1 MNEHRLG
8 IIGGMGPQAT
18 NTFYQYIIDRTD
30 AHSDQEHLSVLIF
43 SDSDMP
49 DRTGAI
55 LGSEADR
62 EAVSQRL
69 LDDARLLES
78 AGCTVLAVPC
88 NTAHYFLDK
97 VQQQISIPI
106 LHMVREACAVLASQG
121 FRCPGVVGTDGTVQT
136 GIYQRELLAL
146 GMEPRVPSPQA
157 QKKVMSIIYDDIKAG
172 KAGDPEKFAAVHQ
185 DLQDQGCDCAIL
197 ACTELS
203 VFASQ
208 HHLPSFYLDAMAV
221 LAERSIQACHGPLR
235 TIFVK

>member
-88 NTAHYFLDK
+88 NTAHYFLDR
-97 VQQQISIPI
+97 VQGAGGGP
-106 LHMVREACAVLASQG
+106 HPPHDPGRPPASWSARAG
-121 FRCPGVVGTDGTVQT
+121 AARHPSTDGTIQT
-136 GIYQRELLAL
+136 GLYQREFAAL
-146 GMEPRVPSPQA
+146 GLEPVAPRAGGPEADHVP
-157 QKKVMSIIYDDIKAG
+157 
-172 KAGDPEKFAAVHQ
+172 
-185 DLQDQGCDCAIL
+185 DL
-197 ACTELS
+197 
-203 VFASQ
+203 
-208 HHLPSFYLDAMAV
+208 
-221 LAERSIQACHGPLR
+221 
-235 TIFVK
+235 

>member
-88 NTAHYFLDK
+88 NTAHYFLDR
-97 VQQQISIPI
+97 VQEQVGVPI
-106 LHMVREACAVLASQG
+106 LHMIRETARTLVAQGKRRPAILA
-121 FRCPGVVGTDGTVQT
+121 TDGTIRTGLYQKECAAFGLEAAPPEPAVQ
-136 GIYQRELLAL
+136 RL
-146 GMEPRVPSPQA
+146 
-157 QKKVMSIIYDDIKAG
+157 VMSIIYEEIKRG
-172 KAGDPEKFAAVHQ
+172 ERGSREKFAQIDRA
-185 DLQDQGCDCAIL
+185 LASMGCDCAIL
-197 ACTELS
+197 GCTELS
-203 VFASQ
+203 VFRSY
-208 HHLPSFYLDAMAV
+208 HSLPPFYVDAMEV
-221 LAERSIQACHGPLR
+221 LAELAVVRCGKQLR
-235 TIFVK
+235 TI